1 MGEAGERWE
10 RVLHYISSF
19 EICRLKGYGV
29 PGGRN
34 GCSGGGGGGGI
45 LRATSSYPRRH
56 FDYVCAQYG
65 IERRLDQ
72 SLNIH

>member
-34 GCSGGGGGGGI
+34 GCSGGGGGGGN
-45 LRATSSYPRRH
+45 TSC
-56 FDYVCAQYG
+56 D
-65 IERRLDQ
+65 
-72 SLNIH
+72 